1 MTELHSDER
10 NRMRSHHKASDR
22 IRAALIALAAA
33 LVLPSAAAAGN
44 AIATRPASVHAAPN
58 ANSKVI
64 ALIGR
69 EQVLSARN
77 CRKGWCAAQ
86 GGYVQSSYLRFTRAA
101 ADPGYDYNVPLALP
115 PYGYTPGFWGF
126 GGRRHYDQF
135 GNYTKFG
142 QRGYADTDTR
152 GEGPVEKWPRGL
164 LGPR

>member
-1 MTELHSDER
+1 M
-10 NRMRSHHKASDR
+10 NRQASKGL
-22 IRAALIALAAA
+22 RAAIIPVAAL
-33 LVLPSAAAAGN
+33 LVLPSAAWAGN

-58 ANSKVI
+58 AKSKVI
-64 ALIGR
+64 ALVGR

-86 GGYVQSSYLRFTRAA
+86 GGYVQSGYLRFSRAT
-101 ADPGYDYNVPLALP
+101 DDETYNVPLALP

-126 GGRRHYDQF
+126 GGRRHYDRF

-152 GEGPVEKWPRGL
+152 GEGPVETWPRGL